1 MQVVE
6 EVSEDEDG
14 SEAEVCHSVMLDYK
28 GPGGETYVTFHES
41 LVFLFGVSAEESS
54 QGVYC
59 LQQSIGQLH
68 TLKVYVRT

>member
-41 LVFLFGVSAEESS
+41 LVFLFGSVLKSPVKECTVFNKVLVSHIPKTYLIA
-54 QGVYC
+54 
-59 LQQSIGQLH
+59 
-68 TLKVYVRT
+68 